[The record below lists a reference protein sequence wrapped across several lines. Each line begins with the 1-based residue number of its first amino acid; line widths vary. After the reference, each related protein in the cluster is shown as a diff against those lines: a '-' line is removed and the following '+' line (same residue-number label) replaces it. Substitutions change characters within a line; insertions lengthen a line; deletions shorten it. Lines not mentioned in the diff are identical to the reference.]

1 MYRPQPQ
8 VDDVS
13 PRGQEPTDAPSP
25 APAARR
31 TRRRLPV
38 LVAAILA
45 ATLLAAV
52 GITYL
57 AGGFTDDGQ
66 FRAEP
71 PACATIA
78 PSLHLLGFA
87 YTTRQTKS
95 NGCDLLLPPD
105 HPRYSATPDITIN
118 FAVKTPS
125 RGDAPQAASQVLRPL
140 VAQKSLPSLPG
151 VGDEA
156 YLWDRNVLLRVSNLD
171 VAILVFP
178 MNECTDDQIRAFAA
192 DLATRLR
199 NS

>member
-1 MYRPQPQ
+1 MHPSQPH
-8 VDDVS
+8 VDDVP
-13 PRGQEPTDAPSP
+13 PRDQEPTDTAPP

-31 TRRRLPV
+31 RWRLPV
-38 LVAAILA
+38 LVAAIVAAAML
-45 ATLLAAV
+45 ATL

-57 AGGFTDDGQ
+57 AGGFTDEGR

-87 YTTRQTKS
+87 YTTRQTES
-95 NGCDLLLPPD
+95 NGCDLLLPRD
-105 HPRYSATPDITIN
+105 NPRYSPAADISIN
-118 FAVKTPS
+118 YAVSTPS
-125 RGDAPQAASQVLRPL
+125 RGDAPAAASRELRRL
-140 VAQKSLPSLPG
+140 AVAKSLPSLPG

-156 YLWDRNVLLRVSNLD
+156 YLWDQGVVLRVSNLV

-178 MNECTDDQIRAFAA
+178 VHESTDEQIRAFAA
-192 DLATRLR
+192 DLANRLR